1 MVRRRVRYDPTMRSL
16 IQRLAPV
23 LHLTRVTG
31 AFAAVANVWFVII
44 WTRAFQQEP
53 GTRQLA
59 EGSFW
64 LLLPAGAVM
73 ALGLYTFG
81 AAMNDILDAKRD
93 RTLRPNRPLASEQI
107 SEELAMGLV
116 VGTLMASI
124 LGALVLGPEAVA
136 ITAVVAV
143 GVMIYNV
150 AGKFVPAFGFPILAL
165 VYAGHM
171 LAPNIHIIFVW
182 PIWLVMTHAMI
193 VGVAAHAMEH
203 RVPRIS
209 PRAIVFAVAGWAL
222 SSAVLFASGPFRNT
236 ESPLWPDWVPMQSVI
251 WVGAAVLMFALMCLR
266 RIMRL
271 GVGERTGE
279 KVRRYG
285 TLWPA
290 IYACAWLVGAGK
302 LHEAW
307 PLLALTALGVLGMTA
322 LREAYAFVEEPIEF
336 RR

>member
-1 MVRRRVRYDPTMRSL
+1 MRTL

-23 LHLTRVTG
+23 LQLTRVTG
-31 AFAAVANVWFVII
+31 AFAAVANVWFVIV
-44 WTRAFQQEP
+44 WTRAFPAEP
-53 GTRQLA
+53 GTIQIA
-59 EGSFW
+59 EGSLW
-64 LLLPAGAVM
+64 VLLVAGAVM
-73 ALGLYTFG
+73 ALGLYAFG

-116 VGTLMASI
+116 VGTMMASV

-136 ITAVVAV
+136 ITAVVAL
-143 GVMIYNV
+143 GVMMYNV

-171 LAPNIHIIFVW
+171 LAPNMHLVFVW

-193 VGVAAHAMEH
+193 VSVAAHAMEH

-209 PRAIVFAVAGWAL
+209 PRAIVFAIAGWAL
-222 SSAVLFASGPFRNT
+222 SSALLFASGPLRNT
-236 ESPLWPDWVPMQSVI
+236 ESLLWPDWVPMRSLI
-251 WVGAAVLMFALMCLR
+251 WVAAAVLLFVVMCLR

-271 GVGERTGE
+271 GIGDRSGE

-302 LHEAW
+302 LHNAW
-307 PLLALTALGVLGMTA
+307 PLLALTVLGVLGMTA